1 MQLSRKKP
9 KINLLLIYPCFEMSS
24 FIVFGL
30 FILTSKCSS
39 ELPITS
45 DEMEQFQAFKTEENE
60 LQYMESSK
68 EHSV

>member
-1 MQLSRKKP
+1 
-9 KINLLLIYPCFEMSS
+9 MSS

-60 LQYMESSK
+60 LQYIAIHGVLRRAFSLKYLESQK
-68 EHSV
+68 TLAHH

>member
-1 MQLSRKKP
+1 
-9 KINLLLIYPCFEMSS
+9 MSS